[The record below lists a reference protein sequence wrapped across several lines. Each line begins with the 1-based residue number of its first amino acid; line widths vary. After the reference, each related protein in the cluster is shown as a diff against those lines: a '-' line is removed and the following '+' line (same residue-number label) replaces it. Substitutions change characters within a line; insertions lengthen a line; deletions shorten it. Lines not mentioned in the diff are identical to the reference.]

1 MGILSRSRGDGGG
14 TGFTL
19 GPETNKFT
27 GANEAAAEAARD
39 TYETAN
45 ADWLAE
51 YDAEPSFLIELTYG
65 STVAYQRRTGSAWE
79 DVTNLIKGE
88 TGDTGLKGDTGDA
101 DLQTGNAFPASPG
114 NGDIFIFDAAATG
127 LTDTVENDGS
137 TALTTA
143 KIGDTF
149 KYDSTN
155 WVLEVETGVNRSNV
169 YEHVKDIIVG
179 ADNTTATDDDTAE
192 TVSVSGGPVAFATL
206 TAYAV
211 GRYVED
217 EQMVYRV
224 TTAVPDTNTSKP
236 VELTNSFRPIF
247 SRGIESEDFEALSG
261 DQFRIQFPSN
271 PFAVNHHS
279 WTVTFGNDAA
289 WKYDPLTQI
298 FTYYG
303 GASTLTFPIRAGA
316 FGTGKLGR
324 GHDSRSGSI
333 PFTNYRLEYRKRNDS
348 NSGAW
353 GSWTTIYIDT
363 GNRTVANS
371 ATSGV
376 RPASATE
383 IEITLNQDVAT
394 NGRDDI
400 QYRWN
405 YDVTDDDDR
414 AFITIFAEGFD
425 LDGTVD
431 GSLDELIR
439 LEVDTETGRLV
450 AIYGSDDPIE
460 ILDINRDVN
469 ELIDS
474 VNHISTRIFIRS
486 ASRPDTATGGTWNGR
501 EFTAPTDTNLD
512 YSALTGTDPLYTADV
527 QLYGDGETIR
537 YSDWYPIS
545 GGSGSGLST
554 VSSDATLDGT
564 GASSDPLGIADGGVD
579 TTQLA
584 DDAID
589 SDKIADDAI
598 RDEHVASDLSNTE
611 QQNIR
616 TKIGAGSATGGITA
630 VTSDATLSGD
640 GTTSDPLG
648 VADDGVGTTQ
658 IADDAVTQAKI
669 ADNAVQEP
677 NLASNSVISAKI
689 RADAVTGAKVADDA
703 IDTEHI
709 ADSAVDTA
717 QIADDAI
724 DGDKIDAGAVI
735 GAHIFQDA
743 VTSSKIA
750 DDAVETDKIADD
762 AVTNAKVA
770 DDAIQNAQLAN
781 NSVRDEQIAGDLSS
795 QEQQNIR
802 TRIGAGTGGGS
813 GLSAVSSD
821 ATLGGDG
828 TSSDPLGIADGGVGT
843 TQLAA
848 DAVTG
853 AKVAD
858 DAVDTEHLA
867 DDAVE
872 QAQIADNAVQQPNLA
887 SNSVITA
894 KIQDAAVTN
903 AKVADD
909 AIDTA
914 QIADSAVETAQLANS
929 AVNGDKI
936 GAGVIIAAHLAQDA
950 ITPSK
955 IETNAVETDKI
966 DDDAVTTA
974 KIADN
979 AVGSGQIANDA
990 VTNAKIADDA
1000 VQTPQ
1005 IQDGAVTQDKLASGV
1020 GGSVADGGITTAK
1033 LADGAVTTPKV
1044 ADGAITAAKLASGVG
1059 NTVDI
1064 APSSR
1069 AESLTLQG
1077 SGSITSPAYS
1087 AALLSGTTSPVAV
1100 EFGTGDAEI
1109 LSVTAGESTVTV
1121 LKAGVYHL
1129 EWEGQVDITNER
1141 PIPRIEVY
1149 NSDDTIGTD
1158 TPLARL
1164 SAVYFRGN
1172 GTNLPISVA
1181 GVIIVPS
1188 DNTTIKFANSSGAP
1202 YSPDEPVFSVDT
1214 GQKVYFSR
1222 GAAGGLTEAEVED
1235 FVSEHVSHTIRRR
1248 NRVGAGVLE
1257 AGDARI
1263 DADSIEINVDEDTE
1277 DGWFGDLEVGAEI
1290 RIHGLTSGARSMY
1303 TLVSVT
1309 ESGDDATLTVTR
1321 DSHNGIFSHNETIV
1335 IVFDQ
1340 EHAPQSD
1347 WDEADSNRPAYIK
1360 NKPTLAP
1367 SGAEANVQADWDEA
1381 DTSSD
1386 AHILNK
1392 PTLAPSGAEEN
1403 VQADWD
1409 EATTTDDAFILN
1421 KPTVLTQADVE
1432 DITSEHIVHVI
1443 RRRLIIGGGVL
1454 QRGDVR
1460 IGATT
1465 IEINTHD
1472 DTDDGWFGELPTGT
1486 AIIIRGLTSG
1496 TRRTATLQSVTE
1508 SGDDATL
1515 TVTFDSTGVFSH
1527 NETVIMTFDQMH
1539 TSQSDWDETD
1549 TDRPAYIKNK
1559 PTYFNN
1565 PRSFYYGRGGASAQI
1580 QSSRVD
1586 VVVTDFGSG
1595 TIRSTLRFQTTADE
1609 TDFGGSDSLATW
1621 TNADDQSDIDVAGVF
1636 RRDDSVFELPAGT
1649 YDISFYLKTQMD
1661 AQASEG
1667 GDATVYIG
1675 QIKSGTDDI
1684 EITAGIG
1691 VQASNVAN
1699 SNTSL
1704 EFHYKSLRAASGDLF
1719 YFAEQDFD
1727 AAHNAGYYMMIERLS

>member
-1 MGILSRSRGDGGG
+1 MAVILNGKIQGG
-14 TGFTL
+14 TGTGAGFTL
-19 GPETNKFT
+19 GPETNQFT
-27 GANEAAAEAARD
+27 GANEAAAETARD

-45 ADWLAE
+45 PTWLAD

-65 STVAYQRRTGSAWE
+65 TTVAYQRRTGSAWQ

-88 TGDTGLKGDTGDA
+88 EGNKGDKGDTGDA
-101 DLQTGNAFPASPG
+101 DLQIGNAFPASPSS
-114 NGDIFIFDAAATG
+114 GDIFIFDQAATG
-127 LTDTVENDGS
+127 LTNAVENDGS
-137 TALTTA
+137 TSLSAA
-143 KIGDTF
+143 EIGETF
-149 KYDSTN
+149 KYDGTN

-169 YEHVKDIIVG
+169 YTESKNIIQG
-179 ADNTTATDDDTAE
+179 ADNAVVTTDDTAE
-192 TVSVSGGPVAFATL
+192 TVSVSGGPVTFAMS

-236 VELTNSFRPIF
+236 VELPNSFRPIF
-247 SRGIESEDFEALSG
+247 SRGIESEDFEALSD

-271 PFAVNHHS
+271 PFAWDQHS
-279 WTVTFGNDAA
+279 WTITFGNDAA
-289 WKYDPLTQI
+289 WKYDPLTRI

-303 GASTLTFPIRAGA
+303 GASTLTFPVRVGA

-324 GHDSRSGSI
+324 GHDSRSGAIS
-333 PFTNYRLEYRKRNDS
+333 FTNYRLEYRKRNDS

-376 RPASATE
+376 RPASSTE

-400 QYRWN
+400 EFRWN

-425 LDGTVD
+425 LDGTLD

-439 LEVDTETGRLV
+439 LEISVTTGRLV

-474 VNHISTRIFIRS
+474 VNHIPTRIFIRS

-512 YSALTGTDPLYTADV
+512 YSALTGTDQLYTADV

-545 GGSGSGLST
+545 GTSSGGGGLSA
-554 VSSDATLDGT
+554 VSSDATLSGDGT
-564 GASSDPLGIADGGVD
+564 SSDPLGIADGGVD

-589 SDKIADDAI
+589 SDKVADDAI

-648 VADDGVGTTQ
+648 IADDGVGTTQ
-658 IADDAVTQAKI
+658 LADDAVTQAKI
-669 ADNAVQEP
+669 GDNAVQEP
-677 NLASNSVISAKI
+677 NLASNSVISEKI

-743 VTSSKIA
+743 ITSSKIA
-750 DDAVETDKIADD
+750 DDAVETAKIADD

-821 ATLGGDG
+821 ATLDGDG
-828 TSSDPLGIADGGVGT
+828 TSSDPLGIADGGVDT
-843 TQLAA
+843 TQL
-848 DAVTG
+848 
-853 AKVAD
+853 
-858 DAVDTEHLA
+858 
-867 DDAVE
+867 
-872 QAQIADNAVQQPNLA
+872 
-887 SNSVITA
+887 
-894 KIQDAAVTN
+894 
-903 AKVADD
+903 
-909 AIDTA
+909 
-914 QIADSAVETAQLANS
+914 ADSAVETGKINNQSVTNAKIGSGAITTTKISSNAVTNDKVADSAIDTAELADAAVETAKIADD

-936 GAGVIIAAHLAQDA
+936 AANAIISAHIFQDA

-966 DDDAVTTA
+966 DDDAVTAA

-979 AVGSGQIANDA
+979 AVGAGQIASDA

-1000 VQTPQ
+1000 VQTIQ

-1044 ADGAITAAKLASGVG
+1044 ADGAISAAKLASGLV
-1059 NTVDI
+1059 TPFDA
-1064 APSSR
+1064 APESR
-1069 AESLTLQG
+1069 AESVTLQAKA
-1077 SGSITSPAYS
+1077 SVHFPDYSTAINIAATNPIT
-1087 AALLSGTTSPVAV
+1087 V
-1100 EFGTGDAEI
+1100 EYGGGDAEI
-1109 LSVTAGESTVTV
+1109 LSGTAGGGSLTVA
-1121 LKAGVYHL
+1121 KAGVYVL
-1129 EWEGQVDITNER
+1129 KWRGSVDVSIAR
-1141 PIPRIEVY
+1141 PIPTLNIY
-1149 NSDDTIGTD
+1149 NNTDTIGTD
-1158 TPLARL
+1158 TPITSISAAYIRYNL
-1164 SAVYFRGN
+1164 SNVDFVAVG
-1172 GTNLPISVA
+1172 LLV
-1181 GVIIVPS
+1181 VPA
-1188 DNTTIKFANSSGAP
+1188 DNTVIKFATSVAVGGADGADDADQP
-1202 YSPDEPVFSVDT
+1202 AYSLDAGS
-1214 GQKVYFSR
+1214 KIYFAR
-1222 GAAGGLTEAEVED
+1222 GAAAGLTEAEVED

-1248 NRVGAGVLE
+1248 NIVGGGVLQV
-1257 AGDARI
+1257 GDARI
-1263 DADSIEINVDEDTE
+1263 DADSIEINVDQDTE
-1277 DGWFGDLEVGAEI
+1277 DGWFGDLEAGAEI

-1347 WDEADSNRPAYIK
+1347 WDEADSNRPAFIKNKPTLAPSDAEANVQADWDEATTTDDAYIQ

-1381 DTSSD
+1381 
-1386 AHILNK
+1386 
-1392 PTLAPSGAEEN
+1392 
-1403 VQADWD
+1403 
-1409 EATTTDDAFILN
+1409 TTTDDAYIQN

-1443 RRRLIIGGGVL
+1443 RRRLVIGGGVL

-1496 TRRTATLQSVTE
+1496 TRRIATLQSVSE

-1515 TVTFDSTGVFSH
+1515 TVTFDSTGVFSN
-1527 NETVIMTFDQMH
+1527 NETVIMTFDQAH

-1549 TDRPAYIKNK
+1549 TDRPAFIKNK

-1565 PRSFYYGRGGASAQI
+1565 PRSFYYGRGGADAQI

-1621 TNADDQSDIDVAGVF
+1621 TDADDNSNIDVAGVF

-1649 YDISFYLKTQMD
+1649 YDISFYLKTQTD
-1661 AQASEG
+1661 ESDN
-1667 GDATVYIG
+1667 DATIYLA
-1675 QIKSGTDDI
+1675 QIQSGTDDI
-1684 EITAGIG
+1684 LITDVATTDSSD
-1691 VQASNVAN
+1691 VAS
-1699 SNTSL
+1699 SNTTI
-1704 EFHYKSLRAASGDLF
+1704 EFHYKSLRASSGALF
-1719 YFAEQDFD
+1719 YFAEQGFIADHT
-1727 AAHNAGYYMMIERLS
+1727 AAYYVVIERLA

>member
-1 MGILSRSRGDGGG
+1 MGILSRSRGGGGGGG
-14 TGFTL
+14 TGVS
-19 GPETNKFT
+19 E
-27 GANEAAAEAARD
+27 AEAIALIEARD
-39 TYETAN
+39 DVIDGTPENIPAASASQKLKLAPDNSGIVRTLVEKIDYAVPRSGTFSVYTHTHYRGPFFFAPYPGTDTDDVFFHLGHDHFARVTLISPNNYQWRTVSFTNALGTDAVWLGHQPTQADALAQIDTFDTTKAYYAYTSTDQNVMVLDNSTYVAGSGESRTQEWLSITGDTKERIAKLEGYTPTYWAQTIDEPTLISGDDTETI
-45 ADWLAE
+45 
-51 YDAEPSFLIELTYG
+51 DAFNVDLLDQFFDSDTRARGRLVFDVRLEK
-65 STVAYQRRTGSAWE
+65 
-79 DVTNLIKGE
+79 VTNLRI
-88 TGDTGLKGDTGDA
+88 DTTIRVKHGTTTIHTESVP
-101 DLQTGNAFPASPG
+101 LQNANTEFTSNFHIDVSDVE
-114 NGDIFIFDAAATG
+114 NGI
-127 LTDTVENDGS
+127 TVEIE
-137 TALTTA
+137 TTN
-143 KIGDTF
+143 
-149 KYDSTN
+149 S
-155 WVLEVETGVNRSNV
+155 
-169 YEHVKDIIVG
+169 
-179 ADNTTATDDDTAE
+179 DDT
-192 TVSVSGGPVAFATL
+192 T
-206 TAYAV
+206 
-211 GRYVED
+211 
-217 EQMVYRV
+217 
-224 TTAVPDTNTSKP
+224 
-236 VELTNSFRPIF
+236 
-247 SRGIESEDFEALSG
+247 
-261 DQFRIQFPSN
+261 
-271 PFAVNHHS
+271 
-279 WTVTFGNDAA
+279 
-289 WKYDPLTQI
+289 
-298 FTYYG
+298 
-303 GASTLTFPIRAGA
+303 
-316 FGTGKLGR
+316 
-324 GHDSRSGSI
+324 
-333 PFTNYRLEYRKRNDS
+333 
-348 NSGAW
+348 
-353 GSWTTIYIDT
+353 
-363 GNRTVANS
+363 
-371 ATSGV
+371 
-376 RPASATE
+376 
-383 IEITLNQDVAT
+383 QDV
-394 NGRDDI
+394 
-400 QYRWN
+400 
-405 YDVTDDDDR
+405 
-414 AFITIFAEGFD
+414 
-425 LDGTVD
+425 
-431 GSLDELIR
+431 
-439 LEVDTETGRLV
+439 EVSEVKLAQLTWIET
-450 AIYGSDDPIE
+450 
-460 ILDINRDVN
+460 
-469 ELIDS
+469 
-474 VNHISTRIFIRS
+474 
-486 ASRPDTATGGTWNGR
+486 
-501 EFTAPTDTNLD
+501 
-512 YSALTGTDPLYTADV
+512 
-527 QLYGDGETIR
+527 
-537 YSDWYPIS
+537 
-545 GGSGSGLST
+545 GGSGGLSAVT
-554 VSSDATLDGT
+554 SDATLNGDGT
-564 GASSDPLGIADGGVD
+564 SSDPLGVADEGVD

-584 DDAID
+584 DSAVETSKINNQSVTNAKISSNAVTNDKVANSAID
-589 SDKIADDAI
+589 TAELADAAVETAKIADDAVTAAKI
-598 RDEHVASDLSNTE
+598 ADNAVGSGQIAAAAVGSSEIASFSVIASKINSNAVTTNKIASDAVTTAKIDDDAVTNAKVANDAIQNAQLADNAVRDEQIASDLNNTE

-616 TKIGAGSATGGITA
+616 TKIGAGSNTGGIT
-630 VTSDATLSGD
+630 
-640 GTTSDPLG
+640 
-648 VADDGVGTTQ
+648 
-658 IADDAVTQAKI
+658 
-669 ADNAVQEP
+669 
-677 NLASNSVISAKI
+677 
-689 RADAVTGAKVADDA
+689 
-703 IDTEHI
+703 
-709 ADSAVDTA
+709 
-717 QIADDAI
+717 
-724 DGDKIDAGAVI
+724 
-735 GAHIFQDA
+735 
-743 VTSSKIA
+743 
-750 DDAVETDKIADD
+750 
-762 AVTNAKVA
+762 
-770 DDAIQNAQLAN
+770 
-781 NSVRDEQIAGDLSS
+781 
-795 QEQQNIR
+795 
-802 TRIGAGTGGGS
+802 
-813 GLSAVSSD
+813 AVSSD

-914 QIADSAVETAQLANS
+914 QIADSAVDTAQLANS

-1181 GVIIVPS
+1181 GVIIIPS

-1248 NRVGAGVLE
+1248 NIVGGGVLQV
-1257 AGDARI
+1257 GDARI
-1263 DADSIEINVDEDTE
+1263 DADSIEINVDQDTE
-1277 DGWFGDLEVGAEI
+1277 DGWFGDLEAGAEI

-1409 EATTTDDAFILN
+1409 EATTTDDAYIQN

-1496 TRRTATLQSVTE
+1496 TRRTATLQSVSE

-1527 NETVIMTFDQMH
+1527 NETVIMTFDQAH

-1621 TNADDQSDIDVAGVF
+1621 TDADDQSDIDVAGVF

-1649 YDISFYLKTQMD
+1649 YDISFYLKTDNDELADLQGVATIYL
-1661 AQASEG
+1661 AQ
-1667 GDATVYIG
+1667 I
-1675 QIKSGTDDI
+1675 QSGTDDI

-1691 VQASNVAN
+1691 VQSSNVAN

-1719 YFAEQDFD
+1719 YFAEQDFV
-1727 AAHNAGYYMMIERLS
+1727 AAHDAGYYVMIERLS

>member
-65 STVAYQRRTGSAWE
+65 TTVAYQRRTGSAWQ

-114 NGDIFIFDAAATG
+114 SGDIFIFDQAATG
-127 LTDTVENDGS
+127 LTNTVENDGS
-137 TALTTA
+137 TSLVTA
-143 KIGDTF
+143 AIGDTF
-149 KYDSTN
+149 KYDGTN

-169 YEHVKDIIVG
+169 YAESKNILQG
-179 ADNTTATDDDTAE
+179 TDNAVVATDDTAE
-192 TVSVSGGPVAFATL
+192 TVTVSGGPVAFAMN

-224 TTAVPDTNTSKP
+224 ITAVPDTNTSKP

-353 GSWTTIYIDT
+353 GPWTTIYIDT

-383 IEITLNQDVAT
+383 VEITLNQDVAT

-439 LEVDTETGRLV
+439 LKVDTETGRLV

-486 ASRPDTATGGTWNGR
+486 SSRPDTATGGTWNGR

-545 GGSGSGLST
+545 GTSSDGGGLSA
-554 VSSDATLDGT
+554 VSSDATLDGDGT
-564 GASSDPLGIADGGVD
+564 SSDPLGIADGGVD

-598 RDEHVASDLSNTE
+598 RDEHVASNLSNTE

-616 TKIGAGSATGGITA
+616 TKIGAGSSTGGITA
-630 VTSDATLSGD
+630 VSSDATLSGD

-717 QIADDAI
+717 QIADDA
-724 DGDKIDAGAVI
+724 
-735 GAHIFQDA
+735 
-743 VTSSKIA
+743 
-750 DDAVETDKIADD
+750 
-762 AVTNAKVA
+762 VTNAKVA

-821 ATLGGDG
+821 ATLDGDG
-828 TSSDPLGIADGGVGT
+828 TSSDPLGIADGGVDT
-843 TQLAA
+843 TQL
-848 DAVTG
+848 
-853 AKVAD
+853 
-858 DAVDTEHLA
+858 
-867 DDAVE
+867 
-872 QAQIADNAVQQPNLA
+872 
-887 SNSVITA
+887 
-894 KIQDAAVTN
+894 
-903 AKVADD
+903 
-909 AIDTA
+909 
-914 QIADSAVETAQLANS
+914 ADSAVETGKINNQSVTNA
-929 AVNGDKI
+929 KI
-936 GAGVIIAAHLAQDA
+936 GSGAVTATKISSNAVTNDKVADSAIDTAELADAAVETAKIADESVTDDKLALNAVRSANIFQDA

-979 AVGSGQIANDA
+979 AVGAGQIANDA

-1044 ADGAITAAKLASGVG
+1044 ADAAITATKLASGLVTPFDG
-1059 NTVDI
+1059 S
-1064 APSSR
+1064 PESR
-1069 AESLTLQG
+1069 AESVTLQAKA
-1077 SGSITSPAYS
+1077 SVHFPDYSTAINIAATNPIT
-1087 AALLSGTTSPVAV
+1087 V
-1100 EFGTGDAEI
+1100 EYGGGDAEI
-1109 LSVTAGESTVTV
+1109 LSGTAGTGSLTV
-1121 LKAGVYHL
+1121 LKAGVYVL
-1129 EWEGQVDITNER
+1129 KWRGSVDVSIAR
-1141 PIPRIEVY
+1141 PIPTLNIY
-1149 NSDDTIGTD
+1149 NNTDTIGTD
-1158 TPLARL
+1158 TPITSISAAYIRYNL
-1164 SAVYFRGN
+1164 SNVDFVAVG
-1172 GTNLPISVA
+1172 LLV
-1181 GVIIVPS
+1181 VPA
-1188 DNTTIKFANSSGAP
+1188 DNTVIKFATSVAVGGADGADDADQP
-1202 YSPDEPVFSVDT
+1202 AYSLDAGS
-1214 GQKVYFSR
+1214 KVYITR

-1248 NRVGAGVLE
+1248 NIVGGGVLQV
-1257 AGDARI
+1257 GDARI
-1263 DADSIEINVDEDTE
+1263 DADSIEINVDQDTE
-1277 DGWFGDLEVGAEI
+1277 DGWFGDLEAGAEI

-1595 TIRSTLRFQTTADE
+1595 TSRSTLRFQTTADE

-1621 TNADDQSDIDVAGVF
+1621 TSAVDESNIDIVGIF
-1636 RRDDSVFELPAGT
+1636 RRPDSVFELPAGT
-1649 YDISFYLKTQMD
+1649 YDITFVLKTD
-1661 AQASEG
+1661 NDEDEASPANA
-1667 GDATVYIG
+1667 DATIYLG
-1675 QIKSGTDDI
+1675 QIQSGTDDV
-1684 EITAGIG
+1684 EITAAAGI
-1691 VQASNVAN
+1691 QASNVAN
-1699 SNTSL
+1699 SNTEVSF
-1704 EFHYKSLRAASGDLF
+1704 EYKSLRAASGALF
-1719 YFAEQDFD
+1719 YLAEQGFEADHD
-1727 AAHNAGYYMMIERLS
+1727 AGYYMLIERLA